1 MAAEHHNPIARAPE
15 GPISRQ
21 LREKNPLRKLL
32 LLATI
37 ALIPATASAGTVF
50 TDDTF
55 SDLASYTITPGLLS
69 GGASIAAA
77 QCATCGPTSSPALQI
92 TGTFPNAPPPAGLN
106 TAVEVLL
113 NPSFT
118 YTPSTQGAI
127 TSLSASVDKNLSV
140 NIALTGGG
148 NSFHP
153 TIEQDGALYVAS
165 LAGPGLN
172 CPTGACATGY
182 NIIAA
187 GLTAADFLSFDAATD
202 TFGTA
207 TPNFAGDPMEFGLT
221 QIFGA
226 GAAEVIIA
234 DYADLN
240 IAINAVPEP
249 ASLGLLGVGLLGLGF
264 IVSRKHNV

>member
-1 MAAEHHNPIARAPE
+1 MAEEHHTPIARAPE
-15 GPISRQ
+15 GPVSRH
-21 LREKNPLRKLL
+21 LRETTPIRKLL

-37 ALIPATASAGTVF
+37 ALLPATASAGTVF

-55 SDLASYTITPGLLS
+55 SDLASYTITPGLVN

-77 QCATCGPTSSPALQI
+77 QCPTCGPTSGPALQI
-92 TGTFPNAPPPAGLN
+92 TGTFPNAPPAGDLY
-106 TAVEVLL
+106 TAVEALL

-148 NSFHP
+148 NTFHP
-153 TIEQDGALYVAS
+153 TIEQDGVLYVAS
-165 LAGPGLN
+165 VAGPGLN

-182 NIIAA
+182 NTIAS

-234 DYADLN
+234 DYANLN

-249 ASLGLLGVGLLGLGF
+249 ATPAILGIGLLGLL
-264 IVSRKHNV
+264 VVRRRNV

>member
-1 MAAEHHNPIARAPE
+1 MAEEHLNPIARAQE
-15 GPISRQ
+15 GPVSRQ
-21 LREKNPLRKLL
+21 QGETAPMRKLL

-37 ALIPATASAGTVF
+37 ALLPATASAGTVF
-50 TDDTF
+50 TDNTF
-55 SDLASYTITPGLLS
+55 SDLASYTITPGLLT

-77 QCATCGPTSSPALQI
+77 QCPTCGPTNGPALQI
-92 TGTFPNAPPPAGLN
+92 TGTFPNAPSPPGALD

-148 NSFHP
+148 NTFHP
-153 TIEQDGALYVAS
+153 TIEQDGVLYVAS
-165 LAGPGLN
+165 LAGPALN

-182 NIIAA
+182 NTIAS

-202 TFGTA
+202 TFGSA
-207 TPNFAGDPMEFGLT
+207 TPNFAGDSMEFGLT

-234 DYADLN
+234 DYADLD
-240 IAINAVPEP
+240 IGINAVPEP
-249 ASLGLLGVGLLGLGF
+249 ATLAILGVGLFGLIAVRRGK
-264 IVSRKHNV
+264 V

>member
-1 MAAEHHNPIARAPE
+1 M
-15 GPISRQ
+15 
-21 LREKNPLRKLL
+21 RKLL

-37 ALIPATASAGTVF
+37 ALMPAAASAATVF

-55 SDLASYTITPGLLS
+55 SDLASYSVTPGLAN

-77 QCATCGPTSSPALQI
+77 QCATCGPSSGAALQI
-92 TGTFPNAPPPAGLN
+92 KGTFPSAPPPGDIN
-106 TAVEVLL
+106 TVLEAL
-113 NPSFT
+113 IDPSFT
-118 YTPSTQGAI
+118 YSPATQGAI

-153 TIEQDGALYVAS
+153 TILQDGVLYVAS
-165 LAGPGLN
+165 ISGPGLN

-182 NIIAA
+182 NTIAA
-187 GLTAADFLSFDAATD
+187 NLTAADFPSFNAAAD

-207 TPNFAGDPMEFGLT
+207 TPNFAGDPMQFGLT
-221 QIFGA
+221 QILGA

-249 ASLGLLGVGLLGLGF
+249 ASLAILGAGLLGLVAGRRRHYP
-264 IVSRKHNV
+264 SRTRQAAR

>member
-1 MAAEHHNPIARAPE
+1 MH
-15 GPISRQ
+15 
-21 LREKNPLRKLL
+21 KLL
-32 LLATI
+32 LVATI
-37 ALIPATASAGTVF
+37 ALLPITAQAGTLF
-50 TDDTF
+50 TDTTF
-55 SDLASYTITPGLLS
+55 SDLTEYTAQFGLLS
-69 GGASIAAA
+69 GGASIGAA
-77 QCATCGPTSSPALQI
+77 QCATCGPTSGAALEI
-92 TGTFPNAPPPAGLN
+92 TGTFPNAPAPGDLN
-106 TAVEVLL
+106 TAVEVLA
-113 NPSFT
+113 NPNFT
-118 YTPSTQGAI
+118 YTPLIQGAI

-153 TIEQDGALYVAS
+153 TILQDGVLYVAS
-165 LAGPGLN
+165 ISGPALD
-172 CPTGACATGY
+172 CPSGACATGY
-182 NIIAA
+182 STIAA

-202 TFGTA
+202 TFGSA

-249 ASLGLLGVGLLGLGF
+249 TTLTVLGVGLLGLVAARRRG
-264 IVSRKHNV
+264 SRRPA

>member
-1 MAAEHHNPIARAPE
+1 MAAEHHSPIARVPE
-15 GPISRQ
+15 GSVS
-21 LREKNPLRKLL
+21 LRKFL

-37 ALIPATASAGTVF
+37 ALLPATASAGTVF

-55 SDLASYTITPGLLS
+55 SDLASYSVTPGLVS
-69 GGASIAAA
+69 DSASIVPA
-77 QCATCGPTSSPALQI
+77 QCPTCGPTNGAALQI
-92 TGTFPNAPPPAGLN
+92 TATFPDAPPPSDLFTTVKALI
-106 TAVEVLL
+106 
-113 NPSFT
+113 NPAFLYNPT
-118 YTPSTQGAI
+118 TQGAI

-153 TIEQDGALYVAS
+153 TILQDGVLYVAS
-165 LAGPGLN
+165 IMGPGLN
-172 CPTGACATGY
+172 CPTAACATGY
-182 NIIAA
+182 NIIGA
-187 GLTAADFLSFDAATD
+187 GLTAADFPSFDPATD

-240 IAINAVPEP
+240 IAINAVPGSVPEP
-249 ASLGLLGVGLLGLGF
+249 ASLAILGVGLLGMLAVRRR
-264 IVSRKHNV
+264 VSE

>member
-1 MAAEHHNPIARAPE
+1 MAEDPIARAPE
-15 GPISRQ
+15 GPVSRQ
-21 LREKNPLRKLL
+21 LREKTPIRKLL

-37 ALIPATASAGTVF
+37 ALMPATASAGTVF

-55 SDLASYTITPGLLS
+55 SDLASYGVTPGLVN

-77 QCATCGPTSSPALQI
+77 QCPTCGPTSGAALQI
-92 TGTFPNAPPPAGLN
+92 TGTFPNAPPTGDLY
-106 TAVEVLL
+106 TAIKVLL
-113 NPSFT
+113 NPSFIYNT
-118 YTPSTQGAI
+118 ATQGAI
-127 TSLSASVDKNLSV
+127 TSPSASVDKNLSV

-153 TIEQDGALYVAS
+153 TILQDGVLYVAS
-165 LAGPGLN
+165 ISGPGLN

-182 NIIAA
+182 NTIAA

-207 TPNFAGDPMEFGLT
+207 TPNFAGDPMQFGLT

-249 ASLGLLGVGLLGLGF
+249 ASLAILGVGLLGL
-264 IVSRKHNV
+264 VAARRRTA

>member
-15 GPISRQ
+15 GPATM
-21 LREKNPLRKLL
+21 RKLL

-37 ALIPATASAGTVF
+37 ALLPATASASTIF
-50 TDDTF
+50 TDNTF
-55 SDLASYTITPGLLS
+55 SDLGSYTKTVGLLT

-77 QCATCGPTSSPALQI
+77 QCPTCGPTSGPALQI
-92 TGTFPNAPPPAGLN
+92 TGTFPNAPPTGDLY
-106 TAVEVLL
+106 TAVEALL

-153 TIEQDGALYVAS
+153 TIEQDGVLYVAS
-165 LAGPGLN
+165 VAGPGLN

-182 NIIAA
+182 NTIAS

-207 TPNFAGDPMEFGLT
+207 TPNFAGDPMQFGLT

-249 ASLGLLGVGLLGLGF
+249 ATLAILGVGLLGL
-264 IVSRKHNV
+264 VAARRRTV